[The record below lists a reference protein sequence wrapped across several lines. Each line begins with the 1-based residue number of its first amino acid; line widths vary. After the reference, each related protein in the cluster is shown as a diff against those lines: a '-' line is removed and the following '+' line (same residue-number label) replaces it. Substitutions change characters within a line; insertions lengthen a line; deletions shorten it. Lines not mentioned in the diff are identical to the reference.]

1 VEILTTRIIDT
12 LKQDLPD
19 MLKVFSDYYSA
30 EDVAL
35 YGEEIPLPAP
45 PSDNCYFYGSAM
57 AVISDYPAIEVIPLG
72 YEVKDNGSVNRSG
85 FLYELHE
92 FLVVCRFR
100 YSRSE
105 EPERITK
112 GSFRFTRAVEK
123 VLKNNPGLAIPSTAE
138 DPIGHSVEI
147 TDVNFYNNVPI
158 KSMFFKKSDLRV
170 VYKTLNLMDNRL
182 GHGL

>member
-1 VEILTTRIIDT
+1 MEILTTRIIDT
-12 LKQDLPD
+12 LKHDLPD

-72 YEVKDNGSVNRSG
+72 YTIRDNGSVNRNG
-85 FLYELHE
+85 FLYEEHE
-92 FLVVCRFR
+92 FLIVCRFR

-105 EPERITK
+105 KPERIMK

-123 VLKNNPGLAIPSTAE
+123 VLKNNPGLVIPSTTE
-138 DPIGHSVEI
+138 DPISYSVEI
-147 TDVNFYNNVPI
+147 IDVNFYGNVPI
-158 KSMFFKKSDLRV
+158 KSMFFKKSDMRV
-170 VYKTLNLMDNRL
+170 VYKTLNLMDEKL
-182 GHGL
+182 CYGL